1 MITYIR
7 KKFNK
12 ALAYFT
18 KNDNITKIAD
28 DNTMTKEVAFP
39 KALPRECAPWLE
51 AHCFAGFVK
60 FPFEW
65 RG

>member
-1 MITYIR
+1 
-7 KKFNK
+7 
-12 ALAYFT
+12 LHVSQ